1 MPSRSLL
8 APAIPFR
15 VPDMTDSNSIV
26 AELQRL
32 NRLLYGALPAPAP
45 APDLDAGLA
54 FRWRP
59 HPHGGYLE
67 TVRDLSPIRLEDLKG
82 IDRQKHEIR
91 RNTEQFV
98 RGFTANNVLLTGS
111 RGTGKSSLVK
121 ALLNEFSSLGL
132 RVVEVDKH
140 LLQDLP
146 DIVAQLHTRPE
157 RFIIY
162 CDDLSFS
169 EDDAS
174 YRALKTTLDGSL
186 HAGSDNVIVYA
197 TSNRRH
203 LLPEFHRENMMA
215 HVGENGELHPG
226 EAVEDKISLSDRFGL
241 WLTFYPA
248 SQDDYLNMTQHWL
261 QHFGLEF
268 TEEART
274 AALQWAMTRGNRSG
288 RTASQFARDWA
299 GRLQLGRAQ

>member
-1 MPSRSLL
+1 MNDNPQL
-8 APAIPFR
+8 I
-15 VPDMTDSNSIV
+15 

-32 NRLLYGALPAPAP
+32 IGTIESAIPATAP
-45 APDLDAGLA
+45 KPDFGQGLA

-59 HPHGGYLE
+59 RPHGGWLE
-67 TVRDLSPIRLEDLKG
+67 TVRDLSPIRLSDLKN
-82 IDRQKHEIR
+82 IDRQKTEIR

-98 RGFTANNVLLTGS
+98 KGLPANNVLLTGS

-121 ALLNEFSSLGL
+121 ALLNEFSRDGL
-132 RVVEVDKH
+132 RVVEVDRH
-140 LLQDLP
+140 LLHELP
-146 DIVAQLHTRPE
+146 DIVEQLQARAE
-157 RFIIY
+157 RFIVY

-186 HAGSDNVIVYA
+186 HAGADNVIVYA

-203 LLPEFHRENMMA
+203 LLPEYHSDNQQA
-215 HVGENGELHPG
+215 HYTDNGEIHPG
-226 EAVEDKISLSDRFGL
+226 EAVEDKISLSDRFGI
-241 WLTFYPA
+241 WLTFYPN
-248 SQDDYLNMTQHWL
+248 SQEDYLNTVALWL
-261 QHFGLEF
+261 SKYD
-268 TEEART
+268 TELSEETRT

-299 GRLQLGRAQ
+299 GRRGLEK